1 MNRMVEVSMEDER
14 PRPARARLRLVR
26 PGGDANTG
34 GHDDGGRLWYS
45 TPLLLL
51 LSGPVVLALI
61 LLDAPT
67 WIRVAPVLAYIA
79 VVPGLACVRLIR
91 LPERLMEVLL
101 GVGLSFALGVLVA
114 QVMIY
119 LHVWSP
125 TLGLS
130 TLVVIASLTGT
141 LELYRGPH
149 ATGTPGEVRGEGS

>member
-1 MNRMVEVSMEDER
+1 
-14 PRPARARLRLVR
+14 
-26 PGGDANTG
+26 
-34 GHDDGGRLWYS
+34 
-45 TPLLLL
+45 LLLL